1 MYNKKGMELS
11 MNFIIIAALAVIV
24 LIIGAI
30 FFMGG
35 FSSLRDM
42 IVGTSNVNTYEIDA
56 AKVGCQS
63 ACTFNSENGWFE
75 PGFSENIIEYLD
87 GNEAAT
93 CDDLLDATDPDTTYT
108 WKDGTCTKT

>member
-24 LIIGAI
+24 LIIGAM

-56 AKVGCQS
+56 AKVACES
-63 ACTFNSENGWFE
+63 ACTFNSYNGWHE
-75 PGFSENIIEYLD
+75 PGFSDAITEYID
-87 GNEAAT
+87 AGDNPT
-93 CDDLLDATDPDTTYT
+93 CFELMDTAGSDSTFSWTDE
-108 WKDGTCTKT
+108 TCTKT

>member
-1 MYNKKGMELS
+1 MYNKRGMELS

-42 IVGTSNVNTYEIDA
+42 IIGTSNVNTYEIDA
-56 AKVGCQS
+56 AKVACES
-63 ACTFNSENGWFE
+63 ACTFNSQNGWDE
-75 PGFSENIIEYLD
+75 PGFSDAITEYIDAGENP
-87 GNEAAT
+87 T
-93 CDDLLDATDPDTTYT
+93 CDELLERAGSEHSFR
-108 WKDGTCTKT
+108 WKDGSCTKT